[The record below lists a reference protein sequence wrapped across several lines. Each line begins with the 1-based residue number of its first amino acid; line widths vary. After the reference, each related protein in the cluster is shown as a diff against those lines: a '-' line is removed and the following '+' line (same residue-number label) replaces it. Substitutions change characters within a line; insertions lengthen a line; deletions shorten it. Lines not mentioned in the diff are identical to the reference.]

1 MVRPTSRILEDEMS
15 EIICFNCSSDDVRVV
30 ATQDFSGCSS
40 EVEVLEC
47 QCLDC
52 GAVWYRDE
60 EAKK

>member
-1 MVRPTSRILEDEMS
+1 MS
-15 EIICFNCSSDDVRVV
+15 EIVCFNCSSDDVHVG

-47 QCLDC
+47 QCRNF

-60 EAKK
+60 EVKK

>member
-1 MVRPTSRILEDEMS
+1 MS
-15 EIICFNCSSDDVRVV
+15 EIVCFNCSSDDVRVV

-52 GAVWYRDE
+52 GDVWYRDE